1 MTPKEKTLK
10 VLATMPE
17 DSSFQELEQEVKI
30 VAALEAAEEDVR
42 SGRVVSHEEAKRRFA
57 KWISR

>member
-30 VAALEAAEEDVR
+30 AAALEAAEEDVR